1 LSAIRFSATA
11 RFEPSTRPRP
21 GFFWPAT
28 SATSATS
35 ATTATPASPASPEF
49 ALQTSLKK
57 HLTPKHRFMSHITFR
72 YAYEGDTQGD
82 RTYTAFCGDN
92 EFDVCAQLWDEDGA
106 YQGNGADALMMH
118 YGIKSCEDPLQHFSE
133 DPAWPA
139 FSEAAG
145 VSADEFETQF
155 IDMIEA

>member
-1 LSAIRFSATA
+1 
-11 RFEPSTRPRP
+11 
-21 GFFWPAT
+21 
-28 SATSATS
+28 
-35 ATTATPASPASPEF
+35 
-49 ALQTSLKK
+49 
-57 HLTPKHRFMSHITFR
+57 MSHITFR

-118 YGIKSCEDPLQHFSE
+118 YGIKSCEDPSKHFSE

-155 IDMIEA
+155 IDMIVTQFLALQDVAAGKDSIG